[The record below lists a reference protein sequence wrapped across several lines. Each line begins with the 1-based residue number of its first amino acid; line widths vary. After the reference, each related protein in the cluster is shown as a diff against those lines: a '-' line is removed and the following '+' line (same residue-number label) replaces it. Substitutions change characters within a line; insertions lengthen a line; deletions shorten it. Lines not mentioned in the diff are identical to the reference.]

1 MITNNEGIDKEE
13 YWEDLTLEDRQK
25 IIKSNKAYL
34 QKMEVMKGKAKLEL
48 ASLEKNQ
55 PNYKNE
61 DEIAYKN
68 FLKGRRN

>member
-13 YWEDLTLEDRQK
+13 YWEDLTLEDQQK

-34 QKMEVMKGKAKLEL
+34 QKMEVMRETAKLEL

-61 DEIAYKN
+61 DETAYKN
-68 FLKGRRN
+68 FLKGRRD

>member
-13 YWEDLTLEDRQK
+13 YWEDLTLEDQQK

-34 QKMEVMKGKAKLEL
+34 QKMEVMREKAKLEL

-61 DEIAYKN
+61 DETAYKN
-68 FLKGRRN
+68 FLKGRRD

>member
-13 YWEDLTLEDRQK
+13 YWEDLTLEDQQK

-34 QKMEVMKGKAKLEL
+34 QKMEVMREKAKLEL